1 MRKIL
6 FLFML
11 GILLV
16 SLRATAQNF
25 LGISTGTASGTH
37 GLYLNPASIADSR
50 HKVYFNV
57 GTVGLHVNNNYARWN
72 APFSVFNAVLGN
84 VPTDWKNT
92 DGSTNFQPINFK
104 EILDGKPKNGSIGVE
119 VRGPSVMLTLT
130 DHTAVALTTRLR
142 AAGQVTG
149 ANQELLSLF
158 RAGFNASNLWNVTNV
173 DNRFNVNANVYGEI
187 GASLA
192 QVLTPLDTRHF
203 LKVGATAK
211 YLSGFYSG
219 HFQNR
224 GLNYRV
230 TPSPTNPSQGIL
242 LVEKIDAE
250 FGYSTQTSLDGGFS
264 LSKFLGSKIPGHGWG
279 FDAGLVYEFRPLID
293 EYRAPGGGDDV
304 EEDKYRFRIG
314 LALLDMGRIYY
325 SDPTN
330 VRGYTVQR
338 TNKQF
343 TEQDF
348 NEVSGS
354 DELVSVLEK
363 KLGLKPSE
371 AKTSFN
377 SGLPTAL
384 SLNLDW
390 RLGNEFYVNV
400 AYLKDLHAPGDIAMR
415 QPTVFAITPRLSAA
429 GFLELSLPLVW
440 INDAFAPGM
449 ALRLGPVFAGT
460 DNLLGVLGSVKTL
473 APQGTDVYVGLAVPI
488 LRNNKKR

>member
-1 MRKIL
+1 MRKLL
-6 FLFML
+6 FLL
-11 GILLV
+11 TLT
-16 SLRATAQNF
+16 SLPVAAQNF

-50 HKVYFNV
+50 HKVYFNL

-72 APFSVFNAVLGN
+72 APFSVFNAVLGK
-84 VPTDWKNT
+84 VPADWKNS
-92 DGSTNFQPINFK
+92 DGSTNFQPLNFK
-104 EILDGKPKNGSIGVE
+104 EILDGKPKNGTIGAE
-119 VRGPSVMLTLT
+119 VRGPSVMLTLS
-130 DHTAVALTTRLR
+130 DYTAVALTTRLR
-142 AAGQVTG
+142 AAGQITG

-158 RAGFNASNLWNVTNV
+158 RAGYDASSFWNVTNV
-173 DNRFNVNANVYGEI
+173 DNRFNVNADVYGEI

-203 LKVGATAK
+203 LKAGVTAK
-211 YLSGFYSG
+211 YVSGFYSG

-224 GLNYRV
+224 GLRYRV
-230 TPSPTNPSQGIL
+230 TPSPTDPSKGIL
-242 LVEKIDAE
+242 LIEQIDAE
-250 FGYSTQTSLDGGFS
+250 FGYSTQTSLRGGFS
-264 LSKFLGSKIPGHGWG
+264 LSEFLGAKIPGHGWG
-279 FDAGLVYEFRPLID
+279 FDAGLVYEFRPWID
-293 EYRAPGGGDDV
+293 EYRAPGGGADV
-304 EEDKYRFRIG
+304 EVDKYRFRLG
-314 LALLDMGRIYY
+314 LALLDVGRIYY

-330 VRGYTVQR
+330 VRGYSVQR
-338 TNKQF
+338 TNKPF

-348 NEVSGS
+348 DEVGGS
-354 DELVSVLEK
+354 DEVVSVLEK
-363 KLGLKPSE
+363 KLDLKPSE

-400 AYLKDLHAPGDIAMR
+400 TYLKDLHAPGDIAMR
-415 QPTVFAITPRLSAA
+415 QPTVFAVTPRLSAE

-440 INDAFAPGM
+440 VNHAFAPGL

-460 DNLLGVLGSVKTL
+460 DNLLGVFGSVKTL
-473 APQGTDVYVGLAVPI
+473 APQGTDLYVGVAVPI